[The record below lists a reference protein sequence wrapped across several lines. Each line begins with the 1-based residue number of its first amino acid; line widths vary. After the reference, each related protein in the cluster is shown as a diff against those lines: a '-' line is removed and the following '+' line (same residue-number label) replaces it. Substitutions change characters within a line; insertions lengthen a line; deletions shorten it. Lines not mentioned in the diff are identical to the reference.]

1 MRLLVPLVKIVA
13 CQRRFSSVPWER
25 VTRDTLMVARA
36 FVTVIIIVVKNEF
49 AAIAIRMNWREV
61 TVAAVAR
68 RKCYWTIV
76 RKTH

>member
-1 MRLLVPLVKIVA
+1 
-13 CQRRFSSVPWER
+13 
-25 VTRDTLMVARA
+25 MVARA
-36 FVTVIIIVVKNEF
+36 FVTVTVIVVKNEV

-68 RKCYWTIV
+68 RKCYSTIV